1 MSILSVTLVLLGAG
15 SSSRFDLSVKKQW
28 IWSADKPLWLQVL
41 DDFAKIYH
49 FEKIIMVSSKE
60 DIQAMD
66 KFCQYQLIEGGNSR
80 QESLKNALKFVETPF
95 VMVSDVARCCLDVE
109 MISRVIEAKKIN
121 SCVVPTLKMTDTA
134 YYNSSPIDRECVKII
149 QTPQLSDTTLL
160 KEALQSSK
168 EFTDDSS
175 AIAFMGGEV
184 IFVEGSVLA
193 HKLTTI
199 EDLKKLPCL
208 KAPSSRPLVG
218 FGIDIH
224 GFEEGKEMVL
234 GGVKI
239 PSTFGFKAHS
249 DGDVAIHAIIDAL
262 LGASGLGDIG
272 EFYPDTSS
280 EFKNI
285 DSKVLLLD
293 TVRKI
298 ATFGYEI
305 GNVDITIIAQKPRLD
320 KHKKEIRFEL
330 SKLLGITPNKINIKA
345 TTAEKMGFIGRSEGV
360 CVEAVASL
368 FYVDWRER

>member
-80 QESLKNALKFVETPF
+80 QESLKNALKFVETSF

-134 YYNSSPIDRECVKII
+134 YYNNAPIDRECVKII

-184 IFVEGSVLA
+184 IFVDGSALA

-208 KAPSSRPLVG
+208 KAPSTRPLVG

-224 GFEEGKEMVL
+224 GFEEAKVMVL

-239 PSTFGFKAHS
+239 TSTFGFKAHS

>member
-1 MSILSVTLVLLGAG
+1 MLSVTLVLLGAG

-80 QESLKNALKFVETPF
+80 QESLKNALKFVETSF

-134 YYNSSPIDRECVKII
+134 YYNNAPIDRECVKII

-184 IFVEGSVLA
+184 IFVDGSALA

-208 KAPSSRPLVG
+208 KAPSTRPLVG

-224 GFEEGKEMVL
+224 GFEEAKVMVL

-239 PSTFGFKAHS
+239 TSTFGFKAHS

>member
-1 MSILSVTLVLLGAG
+1 
-15 SSSRFDLSVKKQW
+15 
-28 IWSADKPLWLQVL
+28 
-41 DDFAKIYH
+41 
-49 FEKIIMVSSKE
+49 
-60 DIQAMD
+60 
-66 KFCQYQLIEGGNSR
+66 
-80 QESLKNALKFVETPF
+80 
-95 VMVSDVARCCLDVE
+95 
-109 MISRVIEAKKIN
+109 
-121 SCVVPTLKMTDTA
+121 
-134 YYNSSPIDRECVKII
+134 
-149 QTPQLSDTTLL
+149 
-160 KEALQSSK
+160 
-168 EFTDDSS
+168 
-175 AIAFMGGEV
+175 
-184 IFVEGSVLA
+184 LA

-208 KAPSSRPLVG
+208 KAPSTRPLVG

-224 GFEEGKEMVL
+224 GFEEAKVMVL